1 MGADDISLA
10 RCLPVKLLNFANT
23 SVSTKISDD
32 MKNIRRYEWILKKFQ
47 LNRADFRTG

>member
-1 MGADDISLA
+1 MKQGMGADDISLA

-32 MKNIRRYEWILKKFQ
+32 MSGY
-47 LNRADFRTG
+47 